1 MAFSSL
7 GYPCPPLEVARLKS
21 LSLLRTDFEPDRVKM
36 KHESP
41 RRRAVFLTGGLK
53 CLPERMLIPYGT
65 SVNTEPTSEAPRYV
79 VVPYSKPPWKITML
93 LFGFCPLLPK
103 S

>member
-41 RRRAVFLTGGLK
+41 PGDVRSSSPEGSSVFRNGCLFLT
-53 CLPERMLIPYGT
+53 
-65 SVNTEPTSEAPRYV
+65 EPA
-79 VVPYSKPPWKITML
+79 
-93 LFGFCPLLPK
+93 
-103 S
+103 